1 VGAASVGG
9 FVIGLLLV
17 QLIVAAVAW
26 GRIARLY
33 GMASLA
39 RDAQHRHARR
49 AHAEP
54 SASHHVPVT
63 AGASPEATAVA

>member
-1 VGAASVGG
+1 MAA
-9 FVIGLLLV
+9 
-17 QLIVAAVAW
+17 
-26 GRIARLY
+26 
-33 GMASLA
+33 LA